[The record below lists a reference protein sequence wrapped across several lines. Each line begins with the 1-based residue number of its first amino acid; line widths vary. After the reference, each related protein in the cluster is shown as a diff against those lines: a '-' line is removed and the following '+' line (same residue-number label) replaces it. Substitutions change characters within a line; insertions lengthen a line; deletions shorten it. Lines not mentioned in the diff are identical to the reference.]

1 MWLTSCVDWLRS
13 GHGWKGC
20 SKNYPFPP
28 EFDLDYVS
36 AAISLCLLR
45 NLKEAVAQG
54 EPVDKVCKE
63 TAPNSGIFTREWSKA
78 DVKMDCN
85 NWKPTITMK

>member
-1 MWLTSCVDWLRS
+1 M
-13 GHGWKGC
+13 
-20 SKNYPFPP
+20 
-28 EFDLDYVS
+28 
-36 AAISLCLLR
+36 CL
-45 NLKEAVAQG
+45 NEAVAQG

>member
-1 MWLTSCVDWLRS
+1 MQPLPLRLP
-13 GHGWKGC
+13 G
-20 SKNYPFPP
+20 
-28 EFDLDYVS
+28 
-36 AAISLCLLR
+36 

-85 NWKPTITMK
+85 KWEPTITMK